1 VDDTEGSEA
10 GGRGR
15 GGSGNGG
22 KGKEED
28 GETEGQIKVCLV
40 IASHLFFGPSKL
52 TRITDRLSGTTRG
65 YTVQVSRVS

>member
-40 IASHLFFGPSKL
+40 IASTFSLGPTKL
-52 TRITDRLSGTTRG
+52 TRITDRL
-65 YTVQVSRVS
+65 